1 MNISFDRLRSIL
13 FDERASGTLTD
24 IPSDLYQKVH
34 EEIERMYRVLYDSGD
49 PLSEETQDM
58 IRQIESIK
66 SFLQEIFSIRTAR
79 IIELATAKANGDVI
93 DREMMRLMTS
103 EERLLFDTVSK
114 AVSHARGTMVDLHI
128 RRKVPVIEEKE
139 EEEEIADAKTSEE
152 VTTVRIITPVESFM
166 GYDGRTYSLLPGD
179 IVVLPRPN
187 ADVLCNRNIALNTR
201 IRK

>member
-24 IPSDLYQKVH
+24 IPPELYQKVH
-34 EEIERMYRVLYDSGD
+34 EEIEVMYRALYDSGD

-66 SFLQEIFSIRTAR
+66 SFLQEIFAIRTGR

-103 EERLLFDTVSK
+103 EERLLFDSVSE
-114 AVSHARGTMVDLHI
+114 AVSHARSTMIEHHV
-128 RRKVPVIEEKE
+128 RRKSPIIEKMIEEE
-139 EEEEIADAKTSEE
+139 VRETITSEE
-152 VTTVRIITPVESFM
+152 VTPVRIITPVEQFM

>member
-1 MNISFDRLRSIL
+1 MSISFDRLRSIL

-24 IPSDLYQKVH
+24 IPSEFYQNVH
-34 EEIERMYRVLYDSGD
+34 EEIERMYRALYDSGD

-66 SFLQEIFSIRTAR
+66 SFLQEIFAIRTSR
-79 IIELATAKANGDVI
+79 IIELATAKANGDMI

-103 EERLLFDTVSK
+103 EERLLFDNVSQ
-114 AVSHARGTMVDLHI
+114 AVSHARSTMVELHI
-128 RRKVPVIEEKE
+128 RRKTPVIEEKVE
-139 EEEEIADAKTSEE
+139 EEAGEVITPQE
-152 VTTVRIITPVESFM
+152 VTPVRITTPVEQFM

>member
-1 MNISFDRLRSIL
+1 MSISFDRLRSIL

-24 IPSDLYQKVH
+24 IPPELYQKVH
-34 EEIERMYRVLYDSGD
+34 EEIERMYRALYDSGD

-66 SFLQEIFSIRTAR
+66 SFLQEIFSIRTNR

-93 DREMMRLMTS
+93 DREIMRLMTS
-103 EERLLFDTVSK
+103 EEKILFDTVSK
-114 AVSHARGTMVDLHI
+114 AVSHARGTLVDLHI
-128 RRKVPVIEEKE
+128 RKKTPVIEEKVE
-139 EEEEIADAKTSEE
+139 EEADEEITSEG
-152 VTTVRIITPVESFM
+152 VTAVRIITPVEPFM

-179 IVVLPRPN
+179 IVVLPQPN
-187 ADVLCNRNIALNTR
+187 ADVLCSRNIALNTR